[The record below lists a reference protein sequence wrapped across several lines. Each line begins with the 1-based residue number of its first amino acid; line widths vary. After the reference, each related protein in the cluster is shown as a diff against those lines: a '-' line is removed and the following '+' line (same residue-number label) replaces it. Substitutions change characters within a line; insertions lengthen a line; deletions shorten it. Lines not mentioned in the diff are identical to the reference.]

1 MNLLLSLY
9 LYNVILTIFIYQLI
23 SFNYCNDI
31 FISIN
36 ISFIVNQFNY
46 FWSIIAAFI
55 LWEMRFDKII
65 SHMMN
70 MNFFKKKLSKK
81 REIEMNF
88 FITTRINQFY
98 LPYRASL
105 SKRHY
110 YNHCI

>member
-1 MNLLLSLY
+1 
-9 LYNVILTIFIYQLI
+9 
-23 SFNYCNDI
+23 
-31 FISIN
+31 
-36 ISFIVNQFNY
+36 
-46 FWSIIAAFI
+46 
-55 LWEMRFDKII
+55 
-65 SHMMN
+65 MMN